1 MVKSFPPAIFLMGPT
16 TSGKTGVAVELT
28 QRFPV
33 ELISVDSALVYR
45 GMDIGTAKPD
55 AATLRLAPHHLIDI
69 IDPTE
74 VYSAAQFRDD
84 ALRLMADI
92 TSRGKIP
99 LLVGGTM
106 LYFKALQGGLSNLPQ
121 ADAAI
126 RASLD
131 AEAASLGWP
140 AMHAKLAKID
150 AETAARLK
158 PADSQRI
165 QRALEV
171 FEISGKPISTLFK
184 ESVSTALPYRLLK
197 IALIPSNRA
206 VLHQRIAARFDMMLE
221 QGLLG
226 EVAGLLKNYPA
237 LHSGMPSMRCVGY
250 RQALQHLDGEFDL
263 NTLRE
268 KGVAATRQLAKR
280 QLTWLRGMDDTLEVD
295 CIDESV
301 LDSINKTIKQFM

>member
-1 MVKSFPPAIFLMGPT
+1 
-16 TSGKTGVAVELT
+16 
-28 QRFPV
+28 
-33 ELISVDSALVYR
+33 
-45 GMDIGTAKPD
+45 
-55 AATLRLAPHHLIDI
+55 
-69 IDPTE
+69 
-74 VYSAAQFRDD
+74 
-84 ALRLMADI
+84 
-92 TSRGKIP
+92 
-99 LLVGGTM
+99 
-106 LYFKALQGGLSNLPQ
+106 
-121 ADAAI
+121 
-126 RASLD
+126 
-131 AEAASLGWP
+131 
-140 AMHAKLAKID
+140 MHAKLAKID

-171 FEISGKPISTLFK
+171 FEISGKPMSTLFK
-184 ESVSTALPYRLLK
+184 ESVATALPYRLLK

-206 VLHQRIAARFDMMLE
+206 VLHQRIAVRFDMMLG
-221 QGLLG
+221 QGLLE

-295 CIDESV
+295 CIDGSI
-301 LDSINKTIKQFM
+301 LDSINKAIKQFM

>member
-1 MVKSFPPAIFLMGPT
+1 
-16 TSGKTGVAVELT
+16 
-28 QRFPV
+28 
-33 ELISVDSALVYR
+33 
-45 GMDIGTAKPD
+45 
-55 AATLRLAPHHLIDI
+55 
-69 IDPTE
+69 
-74 VYSAAQFRDD
+74 
-84 ALRLMADI
+84 
-92 TSRGKIP
+92 
-99 LLVGGTM
+99 
-106 LYFKALQGGLSNLPQ
+106 
-121 ADAAI
+121 
-126 RASLD
+126 
-131 AEAASLGWP
+131 
-140 AMHAKLAKID
+140 
-150 AETAARLK
+150 
-158 PADSQRI
+158 
-165 QRALEV
+165 V